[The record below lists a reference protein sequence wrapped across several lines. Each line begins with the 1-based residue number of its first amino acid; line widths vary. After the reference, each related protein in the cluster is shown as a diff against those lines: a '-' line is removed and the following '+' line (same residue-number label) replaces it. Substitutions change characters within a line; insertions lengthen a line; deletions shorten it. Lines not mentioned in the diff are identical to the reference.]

1 MRRGMLALMDAT
13 DELRVAERELQAAIL
28 AADRDVLERMLD
40 DRHVHIGGDGSP
52 QDKASLIEARLSGNM
67 HLAKLEEQ
75 AFEAIIEGTTGI
87 TRVTVALT
95 GRTQDVLYSMRVVV
109 TRTWTRRDAGWTV
122 LAEHLSV
129 VEPRDFTVT
138 ATTRDEVV
146 PRSPGRLRR
155 VE

>member
-1 MRRGMLALMDAT
+1 MR
-13 DELRVAERELQAAIL
+13 
-28 AADRDVLERMLD
+28 
-40 DRHVHIGGDGSP
+40 
-52 QDKASLIEARLSGNM
+52 
-67 HLAKLEEQ
+67 LAKLEEQ
-75 AFEAIIEGTTGI
+75 EFEAVVEGTTGI
-87 TRVTVALT
+87 TRVTIALT

-109 TRTWTRRDAGWTV
+109 ARTWTRRERGWAV

-138 ATTRDEVV
+138 ATAEDEVV

>member
-1 MRRGMLALMDAT
+1 MLATMEAEV
-13 DELRVAERELQAAIL
+13 ELRDAERELQAAIL
-28 AADRDVLERMLD
+28 AADRAVLERMLD
-40 DRHVHIGGDGSP
+40 ERHVHIGADGSP
-52 QDKASLIEARLSGNM
+52 QDKHSLIEARLSGNM

-75 AFEAIIEGTTGI
+75 EFEAVVEGTTGI
-87 TRVTVALT
+87 TRITVALT

-109 TRTWTRRDAGWTV
+109 TRTWTRREGGWTV

-138 ATTRDEVV
+138 ATTDADVV

-155 VE
+155 V